1 MEKRIG
7 KATLKFEKPIFIH
20 SYGTVVGP
28 KEKMG
33 PLGEAFDYSFKDNLY
48 GETSWEKTEQ
58 KLQQYA
64 MEIALEKGKTD
75 FGQLDCYLGGDL
87 SNQITASNFTAR
99 ALGVPYLGLY
109 GACSTL
115 VESFVIS
122 GCLIDGGF
130 AKTTGVCTSS
140 HHDTAE
146 RQLRF
151 PTEMGVQR
159 GMTCQWTVTG
169 SGAYILAKD
178 SSSKVA
184 ITKGI
189 IGRVVDLGISD
200 NGDMGTAMAPGAAD
214 TIATYLADNHDLAE
228 LDYIVTGDLGQ
239 IGQAICSKMLLGKGY
254 DLKGKYVDCGT
265 LIYSKQQDTHAGAS
279 GCGCSAT
286 VLGAYFLPLLE
297 SGQAKKILFV
307 GTGALLSP
315 TTTQQGES
323 IPGVAHG
330 ILLERIEEGKGC

>member
-1 MEKRIG
+1 MKKRIG
-7 KATLKFEKPIFIH
+7 KATMKFEEPVYIH
-20 SYGTVVGP
+20 SFATVVGP
-28 KEKMG
+28 KEKAG
-33 PLGEAFDYSFKDNLY
+33 PLGERFDYSFKDNLH
-48 GETSWEKTEQ
+48 EEASWEKAEQ

-64 MEIALEKGKTD
+64 MEIALEKGEKSAS
-75 FGQLDCYLGGDL
+75 GLDCYLGGDL
-87 SNQITASNFTAR
+87 LNQITASNFTAR

-115 VESFVIS
+115 VESFVVS

-130 AKTTGVCTSS
+130 AEVTGVCTSS

-146 RQLRF
+146 RQLRY

-169 SGAYILAKD
+169 SGAYILAKH

-184 ITKGI
+184 ITRGI
-189 IGRVVDLGISD
+189 VGKIVDLGISD
-200 NGDMGTAMAPGAAD
+200 NMDMGTAMAPGAAD
-214 TIATYLADNHDLAE
+214 TIITYLEDNHDFE
-228 LDYIVTGDLGQ
+228 TLDYIVTGDLGY
-239 IGQAICSKMLLGKGY
+239 IGQDICRKILLNKGY
-254 DLKGKYVDCGT
+254 DVKGKYLDCGA
-265 LIYSKQQDTHAGAS
+265 LIYSRQQDTHGGAS

-286 VLGAYFLPLLE
+286 VLAAYFMPLLE

-315 TTTQQGES
+315 TTVQQGES
-323 IPGVAHG
+323 IPCLAHG
-330 ILLERIEEGKGC
+330 VLLERIKEGEKC